1 MTDRPK
7 VVTMNPAPDKMT
19 EAVEAMKRSM
29 DATLDYQILVA
40 KIRRKAYLAHIDEG
54 FTPEQA
60 LELVKKLW

>member
-19 EAVEAMKRSM
+19 EAVESMKRNLP
-29 DATLDYQILVA
+29 DLIEYHKACA
-40 KIRRKAYLAHIDEG
+40 EIRRKAYQAHIAEG